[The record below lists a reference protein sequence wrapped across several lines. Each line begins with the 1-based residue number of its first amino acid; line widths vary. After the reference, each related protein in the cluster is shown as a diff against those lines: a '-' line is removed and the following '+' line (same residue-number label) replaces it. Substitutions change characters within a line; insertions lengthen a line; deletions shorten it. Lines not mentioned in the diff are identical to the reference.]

1 MTQVFWKF
9 QAGEMFRSC
18 PWTPHPFDWIYQGPA
33 IAVLIINVI
42 FLGIIM
48 WVSWS
53 GRRPRPHYNNN
64 FLQVLITKLR
74 SANNV
79 ETQQYRKAAKALLV
93 LIPLLGVTY
102 ILVIVGPTEGISRR
116 IYDSLRAILLS
127 TQGFTVALFYCFLN
141 AEVKNTVR
149 HHYNSWHTRRTLGS
163 RRTRYSSSKDWSSQ
177 ARDSMRYGPK
187 RSGLSTLKY

>member
-127 TQGFTVALFYCFLN
+127 TQVTPARSNRDFFVVDPVLILVSLKLRSGFT
-141 AEVKNTVR
+141 NT
-149 HHYNSWHTRRTLGS
+149 W
-163 RRTRYSSSKDWSSQ
+163 
-177 ARDSMRYGPK
+177 
-187 RSGLSTLKY
+187 LKKSIPQSIIDPGRI